1 MLNYCKAKWAENE
14 KRLEK
19 VIRESKNHNEWYY
32 RDLVKMV
39 VDEVLNN
46 GLNGFNGRSL
56 VWDPE
61 HITEIDDGDYQGS
74 KIFAIHLDT
83 YKPEPEEYL
92 FTRVHYGS
100 CSCCDTLQGIQSS
113 GDIINDETPTE
124 QQVKDYMALCRD
136 IVVRMKQPFKD
147 DYLSFEEAEV

>member
-19 VIRESKNHNEWYY
+19 VIRESNNHDEWCY

-39 VDEVLNN
+39 IDEVMNH
-46 GLNGFNGRSL
+46 GLNRLDNRSL
-56 VWDPE
+56 VWDSK

-74 KIFAIHLDT
+74 KIFAIPLDT
-83 YKPEPEEYL
+83 YQPEVDEYL
-92 FTRVHYGS
+92 FTYVHYGS
-100 CSCCDTLQGIQSS
+100 CSCCDTLLDIRYS
-113 GDIINDETPTE
+113 GDNDDGTPTE
-124 QQVKDYMALCRD
+124 QQVKDYMTLCRD

-147 DYLSFEEAEV
+147 EYLSFEEAEV